1 MKTLNYYLLDVF
13 TNEPFGGNQLAVFMD
28 GQGLSTAQMQTI
40 AKELNLSET
49 VFLLPPEL
57 STSSYKLRIFTPKTE
72 LPFAGHPTIGT
83 AYLLATLGLVKT
95 TAGYNEIKLEEN
107 VGQITVHI
115 YAENEKVIK
124 VDMLQPIPQKVNK
137 DINNKTMAALLSINE
152 DDIHTNLPIEIISAG
167 IPFVYVPV
175 KSLQAMKNI
184 EFRLDVWN
192 NEFANSE
199 ETQHIFV
206 FSLETDNPLVNVH
219 SRMFAPAMGI
229 TEDPATGSASGPLG
243 FYLVTHNLI
252 EEKGGQYHFISE
264 QGIEMGRP
272 SQIEVTIKKEVDN
285 LTEVK
290 VGGSAII
297 MAEGK
302 MFLHI

>member
-28 GQGLSTAQMQTI
+28 GKGLSTAQMQTI
-40 AKELNLSET
+40 AQELNLSET
-49 VFLLPPEL
+49 VFILPPEL
-57 STSSYKLRIFTPKTE
+57 QTSSYKLRIFTPKTE

-83 AYLLATLGLVKT
+83 AYLLATLGLLPNT
-95 TAGYNEIKLEEN
+95 DGLNEIVFEEN
-107 VGQITVHI
+107 VGQITIHI

-124 VDMLQPIPQKVNK
+124 VDMLQPIPIKVDK
-137 DINNKTMAALLSINE
+137 LLEKTVVANLLSINE
-152 DDIHTNLPIEIISAG
+152 GDIHTELPISIISAG

-175 KSLQAMKNI
+175 KSLHAMNRI
-184 EFRLDVWN
+184 ELRMDVWN
-192 NEFANSE
+192 QEFAGSE
-199 ETQHIFV
+199 DTQHIFA
-206 FSLETDNPLVNVH
+206 FSLETQDPLTHVH

-243 FYLVTHNLI
+243 YYLVTNDLV
-252 EEKGGQYHFISE
+252 EENKGQYQFVSE
-264 QGIEMGRP
+264 QGMEMGRP
-272 SQIEVTIKKEVDN
+272 SQIEITIKKEVDSIS
-285 LTEVK
+285 EVK